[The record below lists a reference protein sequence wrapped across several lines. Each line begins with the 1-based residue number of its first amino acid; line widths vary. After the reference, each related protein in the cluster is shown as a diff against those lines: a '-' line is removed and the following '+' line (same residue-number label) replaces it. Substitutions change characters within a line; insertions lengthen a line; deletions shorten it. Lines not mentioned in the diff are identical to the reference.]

1 MIINTEIRDA
11 LTEQGEPT
19 RQLVLSYVN
28 SQGNVS
34 FLTYDIAVN
43 QLFQWRYAKRG
54 DTPDRYFIS

>member
-34 FLTYDIAVN
+34 FLTYNIPVN
-43 QLFQWRYAKRG
+43 Q
-54 DTPDRYFIS
+54 